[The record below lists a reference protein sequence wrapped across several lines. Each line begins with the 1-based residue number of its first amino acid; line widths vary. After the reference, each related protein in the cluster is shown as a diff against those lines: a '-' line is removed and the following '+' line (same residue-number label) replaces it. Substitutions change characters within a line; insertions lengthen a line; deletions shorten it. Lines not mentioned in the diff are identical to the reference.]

1 MHSYLGPDPP
11 AADAQAWTDLALA
24 SYRGDAGRA
33 RLRQCATNLLA
44 HDSLRLRLADVGCPA
59 LFVVGSRDGVAT
71 EKAVREDAAL
81 FRAQG
86 QALVE
91 VVAGAFHAP
100 LWTHAAEA
108 RKLLLEFVA
117 KNNGR
122 GKAQALR
129 EAVGMVDI

>member
-1 MHSYLGPDPP
+1 VHSYLGPDPA
-11 AADAQAWTDLALA
+11 AADAQVWTNIATA
-24 SYRGDAGRA
+24 SYQGDAGRV
-33 RLRQCATNLLA
+33 RLRQCATNLVA
-44 HDSLRLRLADVGCPA
+44 HDSLRLRLPDLGCPV
-59 LFVVGSRDGVAT
+59 LFVVGSEDGVAT

-86 QALVE
+86 QAQVE

-100 LWTHAAEA
+100 LWTHAAET
-108 RKLLLEFVA
+108 RGLLLEFIA
-117 KNNGR
+117 KHNGR